1 MEQPDSVARKTLAV
15 ALRESADPLAM
26 DALQS
31 LNDEVSD
38 EMTLWNC
45 DRAELLATYQERA
58 NRGRRGEGPATRQTD
73 EYVSVLAAPSTPDQ
87 VAEVGWASGP
97 TFYVTLLDDASVLAV
112 CTVARAVWPVDVGV
126 GGWQAFGIGAGF
138 KDVDLIKNALD
149 VMGSDTDP
157 HAFRPLGH
165 DQVPGRPSALAS
177 ADRWY
182 EAKTA
187 DGAVVVALDHARSR
201 LYLTTR

>member
-26 DALQS
+26 DARQS

-58 NRGRRGEGPATRQTD
+58 NRGRRGDGPATRQTD

-87 VAEVGWASGP
+87 VA
-97 TFYVTLLDDASVLAV
+97 
-112 CTVARAVWPVDVGV
+112 
-126 GGWQAFGIGAGF
+126 
-138 KDVDLIKNALD
+138 
-149 VMGSDTDP
+149 
-157 HAFRPLGH
+157 
-165 DQVPGRPSALAS
+165 
-177 ADRWY
+177 
-182 EAKTA
+182 
-187 DGAVVVALDHARSR
+187 
-201 LYLTTR
+201 